1 LPEILHPSE
10 IVMVKKLA
18 WISALVLTGLI
29 LLVGI
34 LGTVAAMMVPQS
46 AGGTLAS
53 GRSVMT
59 TSTSLSLSSSFSRD
73 TATIET
79 GGHTIVVAPNTLT
92 VDGRKLATI
101 DPAIKS
107 IDVLVEGDAVRFLS
121 NGKVLANCPR

>member
-1 LPEILHPSE
+1 
-10 IVMVKKLA
+10 MVKKLA

-121 NGKVLANCPR
+121 NDKVLANCPR